1 MRDHFE
7 SSLWAMTRMQRI
19 LPVAVG
25 ALAAYEL
32 ILRLWMVVAPRS
44 FYDQVAAFGRSP
56 PHFIRDVSTWQL
68 ALGVTLAA
76 AVGRASWRS
85 PLLAFAALQ
94 TGLHAINHWV
104 DVDDASSLGLGLFD
118 AISLTVLF
126 VVIAALWRAAATLP
140 TKELSP

>member
-1 MRDHFE
+1 
-7 SSLWAMTRMQRI
+7 MTRRMQRI

-32 ILRLWMVVAPRS
+32 LLGLWMVVAPRS
-44 FYDQVAAFGRSP
+44 FYDQVAAFGGYP

-85 PLLAFAALQ
+85 PLLAIAALQ
-94 TGLHAINHWV
+94 TGLHAVNHWV
-104 DVDDASSLGLGLFD
+104 DVNDASSLGMGLFD

-126 VVIAALWRAAATLP
+126 AVIAALWRAAATVP
-140 TKELSP
+140 IKELNP

>member
-1 MRDHFE
+1 
-7 SSLWAMTRMQRI
+7 MTRVQRI

-32 ILRLWMVVAPRS
+32 ALGLWMVVAPRS
-44 FYDQVAAFGRSP
+44 FYDQVAAFGGYP
-56 PHFIRDVSTWQL
+56 PHFIRDVATWQL

-76 AVGRASWRS
+76 AVGRASWRP

-118 AISLTVLF
+118 AISLTLLF
-126 VVIAALWRAAATLP
+126 VVIAALWRAAATIPIKEP
-140 TKELSP
+140 TP